1 MQESLIKECEFVLI
15 VENGE
20 APVLSIGLAFRG
32 TDIYAESVVVYYI
45 KNADCY
51 LNHVH

>member
-1 MQESLIKECEFVLI
+1 MQENLTKGWQFVLI

-20 APVLSIGLAFRG
+20 QPVISIGLAYRNP
-32 TDIYAESVVVYYI
+32 DISAINVAAFYI
-45 KNADCY
+45 KSADCW